1 MGIHSVNELE
11 HQKSRGVFLD
21 RDGVINRAVVRDG
34 KPYSPATLK
43 ELEILPD
50 ASSALADL
58 KGCGFLLLVITNQP
72 DVGRGLQQ
80 RDVVEGINQ
89 TLASA
94 LPLDAVLVCYHS
106 DEDAC
111 DCRKP
116 RPGMLLRA
124 ARDWDL
130 DLARSFMIGDRW
142 RDIEAG
148 HNAGCITVLIDRD
161 YQEVAPA
168 SPPHVRVKSLREA
181 ADWIL
186 KSVAQGVGL

>member
-1 MGIHSVNELE
+1 MTDLP
-11 HQKSRGVFLD
+11 HQKQRGVFLD

-34 KPYSPATLK
+34 KPYSPATLE

-50 ASSALADL
+50 APSALADL
-58 KGCGFLLLVITNQP
+58 KGRGFILLVITNQP
-72 DVGRGLQQ
+72 DVGRGLQP
-80 RDVVEGINQ
+80 REVVERMNQ
-89 TLASA
+89 VLASS
-94 LPLDAVLVCYHS
+94 LPLDAVFVCYHS

-116 RPGMLLRA
+116 RPGLLLRA

-130 DLARSFMIGDRW
+130 DLARSFVIGDRW

-148 HNAGCITVLIDRD
+148 HNAGCLTIWIDRD
-161 YQEVAPA
+161 YQEPPPA
-168 SPPHVRVKSLREA
+168 CPPNARVKSLREA

-186 KSVAQGVGL
+186 RSAAQEGGL

>member
-1 MGIHSVNELE
+1 
-11 HQKSRGVFLD
+11 VFLD

-34 KPYSPATLK
+34 KPCSPANIE

-50 ASSALADL
+50 ASSALLDL
-58 KGCGFLLLVITNQP
+58 KDCGFILLVITNQP

-80 RDVVEGINQ
+80 REVVEEMNQ
-89 TLASA
+89 IVASA
-94 LPLDAVLVCYHS
+94 LPLDAIFVCYHS

-116 RPGMLLRA
+116 RPGLLLRA
-124 ARDWDL
+124 ARDWNL
-130 DLARSFMIGDRW
+130 NLAQSFMIGDRW

-148 HNAGCITVLIDRD
+148 HNAGCTTVLIDRD
-161 YQEVAPA
+161 YQEPAPA
-168 SPPHVRVKSLREA
+168 CQPDVRVKSLREA

-186 KSVAQGVGL
+186 ESAAQGGGL

>member
-1 MGIHSVNELE
+1 MTELS
-11 HQKSRGVFLD
+11 HQKLRGVFLD

-34 KPYSPATLK
+34 KPHPPATLE

-50 ASSALADL
+50 ASSALSDL
-58 KGCGFLLLVITNQP
+58 KDCGFLLLVITNQP

-80 RDVVEGINQ
+80 RDVVERMNQ
-89 TLASA
+89 ILVSA
-94 LPLDAVLVCYHS
+94 LPLDAVFVCYHS
-106 DEDAC
+106 DDDAC

-116 RPGMLLRA
+116 RPGLLVRA

-130 DLARSFMIGDRW
+130 DLARSFVIGDRW

-161 YQEVAPA
+161 YKEPAPA
-168 SPPHVRVKSLREA
+168 CQPDVRVKSLREA

-186 KSVAQGVGL
+186 RSAAQGGGL